1 MNKKQIHFGNA
12 TLFLLQREYISECKI
27 EPAMDEN
34 GVQQL
39 DKNGEPMD
47 RAVHP
52 MGWSFEMWLDNNKL
66 IVEPQGIIQPNKPF
80 SIIKP

>member
-1 MNKKQIHFGNA
+1 MSKQINFGNA
-12 TLFLLQREYISECKI
+12 TLFLLRREYISECRI
-27 EPAMDEN
+27 EPAIDEN
-34 GVQQL
+34 GTQQL

-52 MGWSFEMWLDNNKL
+52 MNWSFEMWLDNNNL
-66 IVEPQGIIQPNKPF
+66 TVEQQSIIQPNKPF